1 MLQQTQIATM
11 LPFYQRFID
20 RFPSVGHL
28 ARAREA
34 EVLAQWSGLGYYR
47 RARHLLAAARSVMS
61 RHAGRIPRDEAAFG
75 RLPGVGR
82 YTRGAVLSIAFGL
95 SLPALDGNVARV
107 LSRLWAVP
115 HSARDRRG
123 SKALW
128 ELATALVPMR
138 SPGDWNQALM
148 ELGATVC
155 TPRSPR
161 CAVCPVR
168 GACLAFARDA
178 VGRFPPA
185 PKRAAVTRAR
195 RAVAMLERRGRWLL
209 MRRPGPILEGLWE
222 PPSVALRARDAG
234 RARAAPTGAA
244 RSRRP
249 QAART
254 SAASRLAPSP
264 RPPAAL
270 KAELERLGVRAT
282 LAPTRQLV
290 RHRIMNSEFQVE
302 VWIAGA
308 SVARA
313 RSGSGEHGARRAA
326 AAVVGARSRDALRA
340 SAAPARGSSLGDR
353 SPVPRETLR
362 WVDLGDPDVPI
373 TGLTRKLARILEAPA
388 PPRRRADRVRGLRA
402 RE

>member
-1 MLQQTQIATM
+1 ALRRRLLAWYRRSRRDLPWRNTRDPYPIWVSEVMLQQTQIATM

-34 EVLAQWSGLGYYR
+34 EVLAHWSGLGYYR
-47 RARHLLAAARSVMS
+47 RARHLLAAARSVM
-61 RHAGRIPRDEAAFG
+61 RRRAGRIPRDEAAFG

-185 PKRAAVTRAR
+185 PKRAAV
-195 RAVAMLERRGRWLL
+195 
-209 MRRPGPILEGLWE
+209 
-222 PPSVALRARDAG
+222 
-234 RARAAPTGAA
+234 
-244 RSRRP
+244 
-249 QAART
+249 
-254 SAASRLAPSP
+254 
-264 RPPAAL
+264 
-270 KAELERLGVRAT
+270 
-282 LAPTRQLV
+282 
-290 RHRIMNSEFQVE
+290 
-302 VWIAGA
+302 
-308 SVARA
+308 
-313 RSGSGEHGARRAA
+313 
-326 AAVVGARSRDALRA
+326 
-340 SAAPARGSSLGDR
+340 
-353 SPVPRETLR
+353 
-362 WVDLGDPDVPI
+362 
-373 TGLTRKLARILEAPA
+373 
-388 PPRRRADRVRGLRA
+388 
-402 RE
+402 